1 MHELSVA
8 EALLDAILL
17 ETTPES
23 LSETTIE
30 TKRATTNEKTSDT
43 AVRVVQVNVEIGA
56 LSHLEPE
63 ALKFC
68 FDAVVAG
75 SIAEGARLNI
85 SQTPGRGRCTQCK
98 AETDVQQ
105 LYDPCPECGAFGL
118 EIIKGQELRL
128 SSLEVI

>member
-17 ETTPES
+17 ETTREPVG
-23 LSETTIE
+23 
-30 TKRATTNEKTSDT
+30 K
-43 AVRVVQVNVEIGA
+43 VVQVNVEIGA
-56 LSHLEPE
+56 LSHLEPD

-85 SQTPGRGRCTQCK
+85 TQTLGRGRCLQCK

-118 EIIKGQELRL
+118 EITKGQELRL

>member
-17 ETTPES
+17 ETTREPVA
-23 LSETTIE
+23 
-30 TKRATTNEKTSDT
+30 K
-43 AVRVVQVNVEIGA
+43 VVQVNVEIGA
-56 LSHLEPE
+56 LSHLEPD

-68 FDAVVAG
+68 FDAVVSG

-85 SQTPGRGRCTQCK
+85 TQTPGRGRCLQCK

-118 EIIKGQELRL
+118 EIIQGQELRL